1 MIKHYSLATAGS
13 ADVFI
18 AFQALPAL
26 YFIYGLLR
34 SALFLISVGKIC
46 HIAPC

>member
-1 MIKHYSLATAGS
+1 MIKHYGLATAVS

-26 YFIYGLLR
+26 YFIYGLLH
-34 SALFLISVGKIC
+34 SSLFLISVGKIY
-46 HIAPC
+46 HIAPH